1 MRSGGNGHR
10 ATVCLV
16 KRFLERNWLECVRTA
31 ARRQSLTQADAVLA
45 AVKARFAVAFGQP

>member
-1 MRSGGNGHR
+1 MGTERLSVLSSG
-10 ATVCLV
+10 
-16 KRFLERNWLECVRTA
+16 FLERNWLECVRTA